1 MVQKYTIRKISFEK
15 GFSGGFYALKLFFE
29 RGEWGEFLWFEKC
42 SGFGQS
48 DIPLSGGGGQKMA
61 KKASADIND
70 PLAYL
75 DEFFE
80 L

>member
-29 RGEWGEFLWFEKC
+29 RGEWGEFLRFEKF

-48 DIPLSGGGGQKMA
+48 DIPLSGGGGGKKGEKM
-61 KKASADIND
+61 KIFVSNHSNCLISVN
-70 PLAYL
+70 
-75 DEFFE
+75 
-80 L
+80 